1 MERHDEQLTFL
12 RAALVLVGRTREA
25 AHEIKALLDSFVHHD
40 RACRNLAMRLG
51 VEASGFALDQP
62 LPDAPQSNASHS
74 SRDGLVAFVRR
85 ENLTVRQLA

>member
-1 MERHDEQLTFL
+1 M
-12 RAALVLVGRTREA
+12 GRTREE

-40 RACRNLAMRLG
+40 GACRNLAMRLG